1 MQHVEFLRKSIL
13 APLLFLIYINDL
25 QHVSNMLELI
35 MFGDDTNSYYAEEN
49 IKQLFETV
57 NNDLEISQWFI
68 SNNLFFNVKNYFF
81 HKQSK
86 KRQYFLGSSKIKHE

>member
-1 MQHVEFLRKSIL
+1 
-13 APLLFLIYINDL
+13 
-25 QHVSNMLELI
+25 

-68 SNNLFFNVKNYFF
+68 PNNLSLNVKNYFF

>member
-1 MQHVEFLRKSIL
+1 
-13 APLLFLIYINDL
+13 
-25 QHVSNMLELI
+25 

-49 IKQLFETV
+49 IKQLFERV

-68 SNNLFFNVKNYFF
+68 SNNLFFNLKNYFF
-81 HKQSK
+81 HEQSK

>member
-1 MQHVEFLRKSIL
+1 
-13 APLLFLIYINDL
+13 
-25 QHVSNMLELI
+25 

-68 SNNLFFNVKNYFF
+68 PNNLSLNVKNYFF
-81 HKQSK
+81 HKQRK

>member
-1 MQHVEFLRKSIL
+1 
-13 APLLFLIYINDL
+13 
-25 QHVSNMLELI
+25 

-68 SNNLFFNVKNYFF
+68 PNNLFLNVKNYFF